1 MKVLAIGSAK
11 GGVGKSTSTVY
22 LAARAAEHLTSTDEQ
37 PRVAILDRDESK
49 HLTKLYEMR
58 EDLHW
63 PGVVL
68 LDGDALPRPDAGFDL
83 IIIDTPP
90 GLSAL
95 PSLREANLVLVP
107 CQPTDM
113 GVNSLVEYLDSIEE
127 QRLIVSPGMRL
138 IALLPTMVNS
148 TNLHRTRLEDIRRI
162 AAHQRPPLLV
172 LPHIPYRV
180 AVALPDLGAHEYDAA
195 AKELFGH
202 GEILETAT
210 SIAR

>member
-22 LAARAAEHLTSTDEQ
+22 LAARAAEYLDSTDEQ

-49 HLTKLYEMR
+49 HLTKLYDMR
-58 EDLHW
+58 EDLHR
-63 PGVVL
+63 PGIVL
-68 LDGDALPRPDAGFDL
+68 LDGDTLPPSDAGFAL
-83 IIIDTPP
+83 TIIDTPP

-95 PSLREANLVLVP
+95 PSLREAHLVLVP

-138 IALLPTMVNS
+138 IALLPTMVNN
-148 TNLHRTRLEDIRRI
+148 TRLHRTRLEDIRRI
-162 AAHQRPPLLV
+162 ASHQRPQLLV
-172 LPHIPYRV
+172 LPPIPYRV
-180 AVALPDLGAHEYDAA
+180 AVALPDLEAHEYDAV

-202 GEILETAT
+202 GEIIETAT